1 MTNEIRQ
8 CTYTTLDRFEIELP
22 SWGGCRDRDSAFG
35 TDVSDT
41 IIEWCQARGLVPDPL
56 IAFRE
61 SGYLEEFSSE
71 RKARREALGIAGG
84 GNYA

>member
-1 MTNEIRQ
+1 M
-8 CTYTTLDRFEIELP
+8 
-22 SWGGCRDRDSAFG
+22 GGCRHRGSAFG

-41 IIEWCQARGLVPDPL
+41 ITEWRQARGLAPDPL

-61 SGYLEEFSSE
+61 SGFLEEVSSE